1 MTRFRLIFSWLVSGA
16 VVALPAMGAVH
27 HAVTAA
33 EVVAAIN
40 GIGMQIA
47 PDQVTLLTEVVANSA
62 NPQLTV
68 KSMQRWDDH
77 RVMVRMECANRDEC
91 LPFFVGLRLSQEETA
106 RAVAAVPDRA
116 AALQSRAANAPVVR
130 AGSPAVLLLDG
141 DHVHI
146 RLSVICLQNGITGQT
161 IRATSKDHTV
171 VYTAEVVDGRLL
183 KGRL

>member
-16 VVALPAMGAVH
+16 AVALPVMGAVH
-27 HAVTAA
+27 HAVTTA

-40 GIGMQIA
+40 GIGMEIA
-47 PDQVTLLTEVVANSA
+47 PDQVTLLTAVVANTES
-62 NPQLTV
+62 PRLTV
-68 KSMQRWDDH
+68 KSIERWDDH
-77 RVMVRMECANRDEC
+77 RVMVRMECADREEC
-91 LPFFVGLRLSQEETA
+91 LPFFVGLRLSRDETS
-106 RAVAAVPDRA
+106 RAVAALPDRSA
-116 AALQSRAANAPVVR
+116 GLQSRANVPVVK
-130 AGSPAVLLLDG
+130 AGSPATLLLDG

-171 VYTAEVVDGRLL
+171 VYTAEVVDGGVL